1 MRELRLASLFAVA
14 VLAGCVEVS
23 KKERADTAT
32 VRTAPAIAVT
42 RVNRG
47 TYGMASQVRWILS
60 PDSTVIVA
68 VVDPAGVENDALPN
82 AFFFGSETR
91 NFQARMDSV
100 WDVAPSPDWQSIAF
114 SRAYI
119 VSVPELDSIPPDAWV
134 TLSRRTGI
142 DTATLRTGSFPTSG
156 MVTAHGV
163 AQPGV
168 IRVPADVRAPGA
180 TDAAAPRLFPISR
193 GWRVRWTADGK
204 TIALGNNP
212 GSSNDDATSETWA
225 ALDPATGSY
234 HGTLPEKTALLI
246 PKWTKGPRLEMSVP
260 VDVSGAQPINVRAG
274 NRTFSIESS
283 GGVITARE
291 TTAGAPEKPPY
302 TIGPGKTLAATRGGR
317 FILALAPRT
326 NLVGT
331 EMPVE
336 AVVYTVGW

>member
-1 MRELRLASLFAVA
+1 MQERSLLILT
-14 VLAGCVEVS
+14 VLIAGCVEVGN
-23 KKERADTAT
+23 KDRADTASA
-32 VRTAPAIAVT
+32 RTSPSIGVT
-42 RVNRG
+42 RVNQG
-47 TYGMASQVRWILS
+47 TYGMTSQVRWILS
-60 PDSTVIVA
+60 PDSTVLVT

-114 SRAYI
+114 SRAYV
-119 VSVPELDSIPPDAWV
+119 VSVPELDSIPPEEWV
-134 TLSRRTGI
+134 SISRRTGI

-156 MVTAHGV
+156 MVDARGV
-163 AQPGV
+163 AQPGI
-168 IRVPADVRAPGA
+168 IRVPADIRATGA
-180 TDAAAPRLFPISR
+180 TDAAAPRFFPIAR

-234 HGTLPEKTALLI
+234 HGTLPEKSALLV
-246 PKWTKGPRLEMSVP
+246 PRWSKGPQLEMSAP
-260 VDVSGAQPINVRAG
+260 VNLSGAQPISVRAG
-274 NRTFSIESS
+274 SRMFSIESS

-291 TTAGAPEKPPY
+291 TTAGTPERPPY
-302 TIGPGKTLAATRGGR
+302 TIGPGKALVATRGGR

-331 EMPVE
+331 EIPVE
-336 AVVYTVGW
+336 AVVYTVAW

>member
-1 MRELRLASLFAVA
+1 MPLRRSILVSIAFL
-14 VLAGCVEVS
+14 GCVEVS
-23 KKERADTAT
+23 NKERADTTSA
-32 VRTAPAIAVT
+32 RTSPSIGVT
-42 RVNRG
+42 RVNQG
-47 TYGMASQVRWILS
+47 TYGMASEVRWILS

-68 VVDPAGVENDALPN
+68 VVDPVSVENDALPN

-114 SRAYI
+114 SRAYV
-119 VSVPELDSIPPDAWV
+119 VSAPELDSIPPEAWIS
-134 TLSRRTGI
+134 LSRRTGI

-156 MVTAHGV
+156 MVLASGV

-168 IRVPADVRAPGA
+168 IRVPADIRATGA
-180 TDAAAPRLFPISR
+180 TDAAAPRFFPIAR

-212 GSSNDDATSETWA
+212 GSSNDDAASETWA

-234 HGTLPEKTALLI
+234 HGTLPEKAALLV
-246 PKWTKGPRLEMSVP
+246 PRWTKGPRLEMSAP
-260 VDVSGAQPINVRAG
+260 VNLSDAQPITIHAA
-274 NRTFSIESS
+274 NRTFSIESA

-291 TTAGAPEKPPY
+291 TTAGVPERPPY
-302 TIGPGKTLAATRGGR
+302 TIGAGKALAATRGGR
-317 FILALAPRT
+317 FIVALAPRA

-336 AVVYTVGW
+336 VVVYTVAW